1 MATIT
6 EVAARAGVGVGT
18 VSRVRNGRAHVAT
31 QTRER
36 VRRAIDELDYR
47 PSTRARHL
55 STGQTH
61 AIGVLAPFI
70 VTPSVVERLRGI
82 VDTTAGTPYGL
93 VMFSA
98 STPAERA
105 ECYERVLA
113 DDRVDGWV
121 VLSLPARD
129 DELALL
135 HTADIPVVLV
145 DVERNHELPGVFVDD
160 ERGGRLAA
168 EHLLAL
174 GHTRVAFL
182 GDLPAPQFGFS
193 SAERRRTGFAAALAA
208 AGHPLDPHLVALG
221 PYGRESAR
229 ALGAGLLG
237 RPDPPTAIFAA
248 SDEQALGVL
257 EAAAAAGRA
266 VPEAVSVV
274 GFDDVEL
281 ARWAGLTTVRQRL
294 RDSGARGAELL
305 LELLSHVPPAGHPPR
320 EELSLELVAR
330 RTTGPPPPQSHH
342 QEAT

>member
-18 VSRVRNGRAHVAT
+18 VSRVLNGHAHVA
-31 QTRER
+31 QATRAR
-36 VRRAIDELDYR
+36 VRRAIAELEYR

-55 STGQTH
+55 STGRTH

-82 VDTTAGTPYGL
+82 VETTAGTPYGL

-121 VLSLPARD
+121 VLSLPARE
-129 DELALL
+129 DERAALE
-135 HTADIPVVLV
+135 TTQTPVVLV
-145 DVERNHELPGVFVDD
+145 DVQRGDGLPGVFVDD
-160 ERGGRLAA
+160 VAGGRLVA
-168 EHLLAL
+168 EHLVAL
-174 GHTRVAFL
+174 GHERIAFL
-182 GDLPAPQFGFS
+182 GDDPHPDFGFS
-193 SAERRRTGFAAALAA
+193 SAQRRLAGFTEALAA
-208 AGHPLDPHLVALG
+208 AGRPHEPALLRTG
-221 PYGRESAR
+221 PYGRDTAR
-229 ALGAGLLG
+229 ALAAELLG
-237 RPDPPTAIFAA
+237 DADPPTAIFAA

-257 EAAAAAGRA
+257 EAAAAAGIP
-266 VPEAVSVV
+266 VPDALSVV

-305 LELLSHVPPAGHPPR
+305 LELLSDVPPAERPPR
-320 EELSLELVAR
+320 EELRLELVVR
-330 RTTGPPPPQSHH
+330 RTTGPPPPRPH
-342 QEAT
+342 QEAP